1 MKIIKSLQNQ
11 NIKDIAKLKEKKY
24 RDMTGLFL
32 IEGEHLVR
40 MAIESGNLET
50 ILVDE
55 NAIEKYLDFIDEENT
70 IIVNE
75 AIVNKLSYTKS
86 PQGIV
91 GVVRKKEIY
100 VQGLSKVLILDNL
113 QDPGNVG
120 TLLRSALAFNYNQV
134 FISNE
139 SVDIYNDK
147 VIRASQGAIFKL
159 NIKRDSLSN
168 IYSLLK
174 DEKFKIYATGLTNNS
189 LYLEDLKPS
198 KKCALVLGNEGNGI
212 SEETKNEA
220 DEIVKINMSSKID
233 SLNVSVAGSIAM
245 YYIKGENKL

>member
-24 RDMTGLFL
+24 RDMTGLFI
-32 IEGEHLVR
+32 IEGEHLVK
-40 MAIESGNLET
+40 MAMEAGSLET

-55 NAIEKYLDFIDEENT
+55 NELDKYLDLINEDNT

-86 PQGIV
+86 PQGII
-91 GVVRKKEIY
+91 GVVRKKEQY
-100 VQGLSKVLILDNL
+100 MQGLNKVLVLDNL

-134 FISNE
+134 FISDE

-159 NIKRDSLSN
+159 NIKRDTLEN
-168 IYSLLK
+168 IFSILK
-174 DEKFKIYATGLTNNS
+174 DEKFKIYVTALTDNS
-189 LYLEDLKPS
+189 LFLEDLKPS
-198 KKCALVLGNEGNGI
+198 KKCALVLGNEGNGV
-212 SEETKNEA
+212 SDLSKSVA
-220 DEIVKINMSSKID
+220 DEVVKINMSSRID

-245 YYIKGENKL
+245 YYIKGENK

>member
-11 NIKDIAKLKEKKY
+11 SIKDIAKLKEKKY
-24 RDMTGLFL
+24 RDMTGLFI
-32 IEGEHLVR
+32 IEGEHLVK
-40 MAIESGNLET
+40 MAIEAGNLET

-55 NAIEKYLDFIDEENT
+55 DLLDKYLDIVNEDNT

-86 PQGIV
+86 PQGII
-91 GVVRKKEIY
+91 GVVRKKEMY
-100 VQGLSKVLILDNL
+100 VQGLNKVLVLDNL

-120 TLLRSALAFNYNQV
+120 TLLRSALAFNYNQI
-134 FISNE
+134 FISDD

-159 NIKRDSLSN
+159 NIKRESLEN
-168 IYSLLK
+168 IFSIIK
-174 DEKFKIYATGLTNNS
+174 SEKFKVYVTALTDNSIYLD
-189 LYLEDLKPS
+189 ELKPN
-198 KKCALVLGNEGNGI
+198 KKCALVLGNEGNGV
-212 SEETKNEA
+212 SELSKEMA
-220 DEIVKINMSSKID
+220 DEVVKIKMSTKID

-245 YYIKGENKL
+245 YYIKGEK

>member
-11 NIKDIAKLKEKKY
+11 SIKDIAKLKEKKY
-24 RDMTGLFL
+24 RDMTGLFI
-32 IEGEHLVR
+32 IEGEHLVK
-40 MAIESGNLET
+40 MALEAGNLET

-55 NAIEKYLDFIDEENT
+55 NLLDRYLDIIDEDYT

-75 AIVNKLSYTKS
+75 AIVNKLSYTKA
-86 PQGIV
+86 PQGII
-91 GVVRKKEIY
+91 GVVRKQEMY
-100 VQGLSKVLILDNL
+100 VQGLSKVLVLDNL

-120 TLLRSALAFNYNQV
+120 TLLRSALAFNYNQI
-134 FISNE
+134 FISDS

-159 NIKRDSLSN
+159 NIKRDTLEN
-168 IYSLLK
+168 IFSILQE
-174 DEKFKIYATGLTNNS
+174 EKFKIYATGLTDNS
-189 LYLEDLKPS
+189 LYLEDLKPH

-212 SEETKNEA
+212 SQVTKDMA
-220 DEIVKINMSSKID
+220 DEIVKIKMSSRID

-245 YYIKGENKL
+245 YYIKGEK

>member
-11 NIKDIAKLKEKKY
+11 SIKDIAKLKEKKY
-24 RDMTGLFL
+24 RDMTGLFI
-32 IEGEHLVR
+32 IEGEHLVK
-40 MAIESGNLET
+40 MAIEAGNIET

-55 NAIEKYLDFIDEENT
+55 NALDRYLDFISEDNT

-91 GVVRKKEIY
+91 GVVRKKELY
-100 VQGLSKVLILDNL
+100 MQGLSKVLVLDNL

-134 FISNE
+134 FISDD

-159 NIKRDSLSN
+159 NIKRDSLENVFS
-168 IYSLLK
+168 ILK
-174 DEKFKIYATGLTNNS
+174 DEKFKIYATALTENS
-189 LYLEDLKPS
+189 LFLEDLKPS

-212 SEETKNEA
+212 SELSKKEA
-220 DEIVKINMSSKID
+220 DEIVKIKMSNRID

-245 YYIKGENKL
+245 YYIKGENK

>member
-1 MKIIKSLQNQ
+1 MRIIKSIQNQ
-11 NIKDIAKLKEKKY
+11 AIKDIAKLKEKKY
-24 RDMTGLFL
+24 RDMTSLFI

-40 MAIESGNLET
+40 MAQEAGNLET

-55 NAIEKYLDFIDEENT
+55 NELEKYLDLISEDNT

-86 PQGIV
+86 PQGII
-91 GVVRKKEIY
+91 GVVRKREVY
-100 VQGLSKVLILDNL
+100 VQGLSKVLVLDNL

-134 FISNE
+134 FISDN
-139 SVDIYNDK
+139 SVDLYNDK
-147 VIRASQGAIFKL
+147 VIRASQGAIFKI
-159 NIKRDSLSN
+159 NIKRDSLDN
-168 IYSLLK
+168 IFHFLK
-174 DEKFKIYATGLTNNS
+174 EEKFKIYATALTNNS
-189 LYLEDLKPS
+189 VFLEELKPS

-212 SEETKNEA
+212 SDTSKNNA
-220 DEIVKINMSSKID
+220 DEIVKIHMSSKID

-245 YYIKGENKL
+245 YYIKGEK

>member
-24 RDMTGLFL
+24 RDMTSLFL
-32 IEGEHLVR
+32 VEGEHLVK
-40 MAIESGNLET
+40 MAKEANSLET
-50 ILVDE
+50 VLVDE
-55 NAIEKYLDFIDEENT
+55 NELEKYLELVDEDNT

-91 GVVRKKEIY
+91 GVVRKKELY
-100 VQGLSKVLILDNL
+100 MQGLNKVLVLDNL

-134 FISNE
+134 FISDE

-147 VIRASQGAIFKL
+147 VIR
-159 NIKRDSLSN
+159 
-168 IYSLLK
+168 
-174 DEKFKIYATGLTNNS
+174 
-189 LYLEDLKPS
+189 
-198 KKCALVLGNEGNGI
+198 GNEGNGI
-212 SEETKNEA
+212 SELSKNNA
-220 DEIVKINMSSKID
+220 DEIVKINMSSRID

-245 YYIKGENKL
+245 YYIKGEK

>member
-24 RDMTGLFL
+24 RDMTNLFI
-32 IEGEHLVR
+32 IEGEHLVK
-40 MAIESGNLET
+40 MALEAGRLET

-55 NAIEKYLDFIDEENT
+55 NEIEKYLDIIDEDNT

-86 PQGIV
+86 PQGII
-91 GVVRKKEIY
+91 GVVRKKESY
-100 VQGLSKVLILDNL
+100 LQGLNRVIILDNL

-120 TLLRSALAFNYNQV
+120 TLLRSALAFGYNQI
-134 FISNE
+134 FISDN
-139 SVDIYNDK
+139 SVDLYNDK

-159 NIKRDSLSN
+159 NIKKDSLEN
-168 IYSLLK
+168 IFSILK
-174 DEKFKIYATGLTNNS
+174 EEKFKIYATGLTNNS
-189 LYLEDLKPS
+189 LYLEEVKAS

-212 SEETKNEA
+212 SELTKKEA

-245 YYIKGENKL
+245 YYIKGEK

>member
-24 RDMTGLFL
+24 RDMTGLFI
-32 IEGEHLVR
+32 IEGEHLVK
-40 MAIESGNLET
+40 MALEAGNLET

-55 NAIEKYLDFIDEENT
+55 NLLDKYLDIINEDYT

-86 PQGIV
+86 PQGII
-91 GVVRKKEIY
+91 GVVRKKEMY
-100 VQGLSKVLILDNL
+100 VQGLNKVLVLDNL

-120 TLLRSALAFNYNQV
+120 TLLRSALAFNYNQI
-134 FISNE
+134 FISDE

-159 NIKRDSLSN
+159 NIKRDSLEN
-168 IYSLLK
+168 IYAILK
-174 DEKFKIYATGLTNNS
+174 EEKFKIYATALGDNS
-189 LYLEDLKPS
+189 VYLDDLKPN
-198 KKCALVLGNEGNGI
+198 KKCALILGNEGNGI
-212 SEETKNEA
+212 SVLSKSVA
-220 DEIVKINMSSKID
+220 DEIIKIKMSSRID

-245 YYIKGENKL
+245 YYIKGEK

>member
-1 MKIIKSLQNQ
+1 MRIIKSIQNQ
-11 NIKDIAKLKEKKY
+11 SIKDIAKLKEKKY
-24 RDMTGLFL
+24 RDMTSLFI

-40 MAIESGNLET
+40 MAQEAGNLET

-55 NAIEKYLDFIDEENT
+55 DALEKYLDIINEDNT

-86 PQGIV
+86 PQGII
-91 GVVRKKEIY
+91 GVVRKREVY
-100 VQGLSKVLILDNL
+100 VQGLSKVLVLDNL

-134 FISNE
+134 FISDN

-147 VIRASQGAIFKL
+147 VIRASQGAIFKI
-159 NIKRDSLSN
+159 NIKRDSLEH
-168 IYSLLK
+168 IFHFLK
-174 DEKFKIYATGLTNNS
+174 EEKFKIYATALTDNS
-189 LYLEDLKPS
+189 LYLEELKPH
-198 KKCALVLGNEGNGI
+198 KKCALVLGNEGNGVSEI
-212 SEETKNEA
+212 SKEVA
-220 DEIVKINMSSKID
+220 DEIVKIHMSSKID

-245 YYIKGENKL
+245 YYIKGEK

>member
-24 RDMTGLFL
+24 RDMTNLF
-32 IEGEHLVR
+32 IVEGEHLVK
-40 MAIESGNLET
+40 MALEAKCLET

-55 NAIEKYLDFIDEENT
+55 NEIEKYLEIINEDNT

-86 PQGIV
+86 PQGII
-91 GVVRKKEIY
+91 GVARKHETY
-100 VQGLSKVLILDNL
+100 VQGLSKVLVLDNL

-120 TLLRSALAFNYNQV
+120 ALLRSALAFNYNQV
-134 FISNE
+134 FISDN

-159 NIKRDSLSN
+159 NIKREKLDN
-168 IYSLLK
+168 IYSILK
-174 DEKFKIYATGLTNNS
+174 DEKFKIYVTALTNNS
-189 LYLEDLKPS
+189 LFLDDLKPS
-198 KKCALVLGNEGNGI
+198 KKCALVLGNEGNGVSELSI
-212 SEETKNEA
+212 SMA
-220 DEIVKINMSSKID
+220 DEIVKINMSDKLD
-233 SLNVSVAGSIAM
+233 SLNVSVAGSIVM
-245 YYIKGENKL
+245 YYIKGER

>member
-11 NIKDIAKLKEKKY
+11 SIKDIAKLKEKKY

-55 NAIEKYLDFIDEENT
+55 NAIEKYLELIDEEHT

-86 PQGIV
+86 PQGII

-100 VQGLSKVLILDNL
+100 VQGLSKVLVLDNL

-120 TLLRSALAFNYNQV
+120 SLLRSALAFNYSQV
-134 FISNE
+134 FISDD

-147 VIRASQGAIFKL
+147 VIRASQGAIFKI
-159 NIKRDSLSN
+159 NIKRDTLSN
-168 IYSLLK
+168 IYSLLQ

-189 LYLEDLKPS
+189 LYLDELKPS

-212 SEETKNEA
+212 SEETKNIA
-220 DEIVKINMSSKID
+220 DEIVKIHMSSKID

-245 YYIKGENKL
+245 YYIKGEK